1 MQKIG
6 EKQATGRNCKKQ
18 GGTVKKQGGCQCRR
32 LTGDATQLGMLTNTG
47 IAGNL
52 PFLFWHFL
60 AACVMNHFHLAR
72 SFPERLLVD
81 RRVEGSKLVINH
93 PIGDASHLGAN
104 VSEIQ
109 SVFGSSHQLEVGRQ
123 PCVDGC
129 LVGLQELSPSKPH
142 SLHNRVY
149 FCKA

>member
-1 MQKIG
+1 MK
-6 EKQATGRNCKKQ
+6 
-18 GGTVKKQGGCQCRR
+18 
-32 LTGDATQLGMLTNTG
+32 
-47 IAGNL
+47 
-52 PFLFWHFL
+52 
-60 AACVMNHFHLAR
+60 HFHLAR

-123 PCVDGC
+123 ACVDGC
-129 LVGLQELSPSKPH
+129 LQVERVVHPMVVKQVHQEPSH
-142 SLHNRVY
+142 
-149 FCKA
+149 FD